1 MKKNK
6 LALLLVGAMSL
17 SMLATGC
24 GKKKKDDNT
33 ETTEKPSVS
42 MDDIASMS
50 DASDIQLVQRDG
62 YVISE
67 LTGEWIDEAL
77 ENQRPICLMVN
88 NIIDAMPQS
97 GISKADITFEILV
110 EGGVTRYLCIFK
122 DYASLGKTGPVRSA
136 RHYYVRMND
145 FLDGIYAHYGW
156 SDYARQLIEAEGTN
170 NLNGIYDDRTYYRDN
185 SRYAPHNVYT
195 DGARLADGVER
206 SGYRKEY
213 KEGVGHIFDF
223 NIDDTPLNN
232 GQTANKVITA
242 YNGQQS
248 RWFEYNSE
256 DKRYYR
262 YQYNQPQMDC
272 ETNEQLSYKNV
283 IVMFADYSPIG
294 DGYLLH
300 LDWYSTN
307 NKAYY
312 FTDGEYKEITWENVN
327 EEQVRFF
334 DADGKLLKM
343 NPGNTFIT
351 VFKSSEQDLVT
362 IE

>member
-6 LALLLVGAMSL
+6 IALLLVGAMSL
-17 SMLATGC
+17 SMLASGC
-24 GKKKKDDNT
+24 GKKKSNDT
-33 ETTEKPSVS
+33 ETAETPSVT
-42 MDDIASMS
+42 MDDIATMS
-50 DASDIQLVQRDG
+50 DAGNIQLVQKEG

-67 LTGEWIDEAL
+67 LTGEWIDESL

-110 EGGVTRYLCIFK
+110 EGGVTRYLCVFK

-156 SDYARQLIEAEGTN
+156 SNYAQQLIEAEGTN
-170 NLNGIYDDRTYYRDN
+170 NLNGLYDAETYYRDN

-195 DGARLADGVER
+195 DGARLAAGVER
-206 SGYRKEY
+206 AGYRTEY
-213 KEGVGHIFDF
+213 KDGVGRIFDF
-223 NIDDTPLNN
+223 NLEDTPLNN
-232 GQTANKVITA
+232 GQKANKVITA
-242 YNGQQS
+242 YNGQQT
-248 RWFEYNSE
+248 RWFEYNEE

-262 YQYNQPQMDC
+262 WQYNEPQMDC
-272 ETNEQLSYKNV
+272 EVNEQLSYKNV
-283 IVMFADYSPIG
+283 IVMFADYSPID

-300 LDWYSTN
+300 LDWYTKN
-307 NKAYY
+307 NKALY
-312 FTDGEYKEITWENVN
+312 FTDGEYKEITWENIN

-334 DADGKLLKM
+334 DSDGKLLKM
-343 NPGNTFIT
+343 NPGNTFVT
-351 VFKSSEQDLVT
+351 VFDQLLPQNVT

>member
-6 LALLLVGAMSL
+6 IALLLVGAMSL
-17 SMLATGC
+17 SMLASGC
-24 GKKKKDDNT
+24 GKKKSNDT
-33 ETTEKPSVS
+33 ETAETPSVT
-42 MDDIASMS
+42 MDDIATMS
-50 DASDIQLVQRDG
+50 DAGNIQLVQKEG

-67 LTGEWIDEAL
+67 LTGEWIDESL

-110 EGGVTRYLCIFK
+110 EGGVTRYLCVFK

-156 SDYARQLIEAEGTN
+156 ANYAQQLIEAEGTN
-170 NLNGIYDDRTYYRDN
+170 NLNGLYDAETYYRDN

-195 DGARLADGVER
+195 DGARLAAGVER
-206 SGYRKEY
+206 AGYRTEY
-213 KEGVGHIFDF
+213 KDGVGRIFDF
-223 NIDDTPLNN
+223 NLEDTPLNN
-232 GQTANKVITA
+232 GQKANKVITA
-242 YNGQQS
+242 YNGQQT
-248 RWFEYNSE
+248 RWFEYNEE

-262 YQYNQPQMDC
+262 WQYNEPQMDC
-272 ETNEQLSYKNV
+272 EVNEQLSYKNV
-283 IVMFADYSPIG
+283 IVMFADYSPID

-300 LDWYSTN
+300 LDWYTKN
-307 NKAYY
+307 NKALY
-312 FTDGEYKEITWENVN
+312 FTDGEYKEITWENIN

-334 DADGKLLKM
+334 DSDGKLLKM

-351 VFKSSEQDLVT
+351 VFKSSETDLVT

>member
-6 LALLLVGAMSL
+6 IALLLVGAMSL
-17 SMLATGC
+17 SMLASGC
-24 GKKKKDDNT
+24 GKKKSNDT
-33 ETTEKPSVS
+33 ETAETPSVT
-42 MDDIASMS
+42 MDDIATMS
-50 DASDIQLVQRDG
+50 DAGNIQLVQKEG

-67 LTGEWIDEAL
+67 LTGEWIDESL

-110 EGGVTRYLCIFK
+110 EGGVTRYLCVFK

-136 RHYYVRMND
+136 RHYYVPMND

-156 SDYARQLIEAEGTN
+156 SNYAQQLIEAEGTN
-170 NLNGIYDDRTYYRDN
+170 NLNGLYDAETYYRDN

-195 DGARLADGVER
+195 DGARLAAGVER
-206 SGYRKEY
+206 AGYRTEY
-213 KEGVGHIFDF
+213 KDGVGRIFDF
-223 NIDDTPLNN
+223 NLEDTPLNH
-232 GQTANKVITA
+232 GQKANKVITA
-242 YNGQQS
+242 YNGQQT
-248 RWFEYNSE
+248 RWFEYNEE

-262 YQYNQPQMDC
+262 WQYNEPQMDC
-272 ETNEQLSYKNV
+272 EVNEQLSYKNV
-283 IVMFADYSPIG
+283 IVMFADYSPID

-300 LDWYSTN
+300 LDWYTKN
-307 NKAYY
+307 NKALY
-312 FTDGEYKEITWENVN
+312 FTDGEYKEITWENIN

-334 DADGKLLKM
+334 DSDGKLLKM

-351 VFKSSEQDLVT
+351 VFKSSETDLVT